1 MVLGRLLGD
10 PLELELL
17 AAAAESEITQDDW
30 IVTEPAGHTKPEKM
44 VHSEYLRCKLS
55 GET

>member
-1 MVLGRLLGD
+1 MLGD

-55 GET
+55 GQP

>member
-30 IVTEPAGHTKPEKM
+30 IVTEPAGETHQARENG
-44 VHSEYLRCKLS
+44 SLRAP
-55 GET
+55 